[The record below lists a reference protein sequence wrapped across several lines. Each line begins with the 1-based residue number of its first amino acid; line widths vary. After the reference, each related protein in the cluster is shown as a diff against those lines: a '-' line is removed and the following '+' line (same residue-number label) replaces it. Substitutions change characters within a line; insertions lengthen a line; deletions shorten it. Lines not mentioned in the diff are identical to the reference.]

1 MNELQRSI
9 WLLSIL
15 MNAEKNRA
23 MPEFTKVEYQT
34 SNRKCAKMF
43 EFLAECD
50 LFHIDTVRIN
60 LNSGEVADES
70 VNVFQAQ
77 ATGESLIQGIA
88 GTSAFDYKF
97 RKKDSNYH
105 KDQCLCQY

>member
-1 MNELQRSI
+1 MRKDVWIPCRVRPISH
-9 WLLSIL
+9 WYS
-15 MNAEKNRA
+15 KNQS
-23 MPEFTKVEYQT
+23 E
-34 SNRKCAKMF
+34 
-43 EFLAECD
+43 
-50 LFHIDTVRIN
+50 
-60 LNSGEVADES
+60 NSGEVADES

-105 KDQCLCQY
+105 KDQCLCQYWR